1 MSYRKSSEIAPLLT
15 LDFQENILFLSS
27 FLETVLDTIPY
38 HFGEFVN
45 FFGVNKIIFLCR
57 QLYFLSPLENALIL

>member
-1 MSYRKSSEIAPLLT
+1 MT

-45 FFGVNKIIFLCR
+45 LVSIKLYSFVDNYISFL
-57 QLYFLSPLENALIL
+57 LLKMH